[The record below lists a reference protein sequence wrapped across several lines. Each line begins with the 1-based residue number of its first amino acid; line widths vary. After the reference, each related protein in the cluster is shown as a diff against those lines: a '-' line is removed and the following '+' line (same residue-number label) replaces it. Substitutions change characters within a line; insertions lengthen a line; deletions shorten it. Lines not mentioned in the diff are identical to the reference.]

1 MATKC
6 QHLVAL
12 TEDVSKR
19 INDIKAW
26 AKNERQPENV
36 EMAKMTVLE
45 ELAKLA
51 SQRGLAAELKE
62 VSDSAKDGLDETDIW
77 RLGRAADAKNKASLS
92 DTDDKAEYDL
102 ADNGARVNRDERSA
116 LDNLIG
122 KIGLSGGEK

>member
-1 MATKC
+1 
-6 QHLVAL
+6 
-12 TEDVSKR
+12 
-19 INDIKAW
+19 
-26 AKNERQPENV
+26 
-36 EMAKMTVLE
+36 MAKMTVLE

-62 VSDSAKDGLDETDIW
+62 VSDSAKDGVDETDIW
-77 RLGRAADAKNKASLS
+77 RLGRAADAKNNASLS

>member
-1 MATKC
+1 
-6 QHLVAL
+6 
-12 TEDVSKR
+12 
-19 INDIKAW
+19 
-26 AKNERQPENV
+26 
-36 EMAKMTVLE
+36 MAKMTVLE

-62 VSDSAKDGLDETDIW
+62 VSDSAKDGVDETDIW